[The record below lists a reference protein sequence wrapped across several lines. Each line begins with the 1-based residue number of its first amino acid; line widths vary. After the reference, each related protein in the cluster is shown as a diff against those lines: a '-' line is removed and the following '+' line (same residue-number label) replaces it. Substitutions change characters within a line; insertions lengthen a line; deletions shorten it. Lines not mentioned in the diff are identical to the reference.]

1 MNFKKADRE
10 AYKWQK
16 FLGQEV
22 GVPAFALAL
31 ASASITN
38 PMLSLG
44 ASFLSLAIMMKVI
57 DLNSGDFLSEL
68 TGLRNKKDRTIPE
81 EAVLE
86 YANHKYLEN
95 KKYATY
101 LIGTFSLIAVMCASA
116 MQLVFNIVAQI

>member
-86 YANHKYLEN
+86 YENHKYLEN
-95 KKYATY
+95 KKYAIY

>member
-95 KKYATY
+95 KKYAIY